1 MAPKKKTFSVKP
13 GMVSVKNIS
22 FQGLEIFVKEGS
34 GFIGLWLE
42 PKTSVVIAESQIT
55 EVVKNLI
62 RKRMIS
68 ISKV

>member
-1 MAPKKKTFSVKP
+1 MAPKKKTFSDKP

-22 FQGLEIFVKEGS
+22 FQGLEIFVKDGS
-34 GFIGLWLE
+34 GFKGLWLE
-42 PKTSVVIAESQIT
+42 PKTSVVITESQIT

>member
-1 MAPKKKTFSVKP
+1 MAPKKKKVSIQP

-34 GFIGLWLE
+34 GFISFWLE
-42 PKTSVVIAESQIT
+42 PKSSVVVKESQLT
-55 EVVKNLI
+55 EVTKNLI

-68 ISKV
+68 ISKI